1 MALLLTLLT
10 VALCFL
16 AFLLFFERSYN
27 RRSRAQTT
35 IHTIRDPAVAHRAL
49 IENADDFANQP
60 ASIFPVS
67 LAVWPNGDRN
77 DNITTANH
85 GPHWRALRC
94 NLTAQIIHP
103 SRLCSLAPLMQDAA
117 LALVADL
124 LARATRLGAGGEV
137 AIRVPT
143 NTALFGLVTLLC
155 FGDTVD
161 GQNRRALGHVV
172 RDNMDAVG
180 ELSPRFD
187 GSMVS
192 KLVNWRA
199 FRRISALFDRQTEL
213 YRPLFAAR
221 RESRSKVCGGI
232 VHPYVDSLLDLRVPD
247 GDSKNG
253 DVRRALR
260 EGEMVPLVFEFLGA
274 GTGSITTCVEW
285 TLAHLINQ
293 PEFQTR
299 LRREIDD
306 VAGGAPLSAKSLRSM
321 PYLNALVL
329 ESLRM
334 HPPLVMFKLGD
345 IGRDKA
351 MWTDPDEFR
360 PERFLEGGE
369 AEHVG
374 PLPGSKEIRM
384 MPFGAGHRHCPGVGM
399 AMMLIKCFLA
409 TLVRE
414 FEWTLSAQDCSRG
427 VDMTEQDGF
436 VKLMK
441 KPLCARVARRT

>member
-1 MALLLTLLT
+1 
-10 VALCFL
+10 
-16 AFLLFFERSYN
+16 
-27 RRSRAQTT
+27 
-35 IHTIRDPAVAHRAL
+35 
-49 IENADDFANQP
+49 
-60 ASIFPVS
+60 
-67 LAVWPNGDRN
+67 
-77 DNITTANH
+77 
-85 GPHWRALRC
+85 
-94 NLTAQIIHP
+94 
-103 SRLCSLAPLMQDAA
+103 MQDAA

-124 LARATRLGAGGEV
+124 SARAARLGAGGEV

-172 RDNMDAVG
+172 RDSMDAVG

-213 YRPLFAAR
+213 YRPLFVAR

-260 EGEMVPLVFEFLGA
+260 DGEMVPLVFEFLGA

-334 HPPLVMFKLGD
+334 HPPLSFVFRGAYGEGAKAVGAAAVPADGLRVMFKLGD

-374 PLPGSKEIRM
+374 PLPGSKEISM

-409 TLVRE
+409 TLVHE